1 MKRIVEMPQ
10 EKSLLDK
17 CSSGFIGFYKNA
29 VSWIFF
35 AIILFLFFISSLST
49 TILVYD
55 EEGGHIFIGDNPIV
69 ALILIAVAVV
79 VAISLRMNSL
89 VNKFLTRIKTDDAYF
104 RKIRKRML
112 VIMGAVSLFWVVSTQ
127 FVPGADQYR
136 VTWSAYELHT
146 EDYSKYQPGEYF
158 EKYQNQFG
166 IVLLIYI
173 FSFFFGSSNYMAFSL
188 FNIAALLFFY
198 YELSELCEDFE
209 FGRTSQ
215 LAVILIGF
223 AFYPLITYTS
233 YLYGTLGG
241 LAFGVAAMDLEMKY
255 FKTYKKKY
263 AVLSAVCIMMSIV
276 IKSNFLIF
284 LIAAAICAV
293 TEVIRQK
300 KIKLIALPALIAA
313 AALIGTVVP
322 EKIISHITGEPL
334 DGGASSWGWIAMG
347 LQDGSRAPGA
357 FNMYNVDLYEQVCDC
372 DSEKHAEIAKEKVKE
387 QLEMFSQDKKYA
399 AMFFTKKHAYQ
410 WSDPTFMY
418 EWNIRGKTST
428 VKMSEWVQEF
438 KSPHGAAVGL
448 KLLDPMMTAVYLG
461 ALLYCLLCRNKINI
475 YTLVLEMTF
484 IGGFI
489 FHTFWEAAPR
499 YTLPYYVLL
508 FPFAIGGYFKLAD
521 ILTQRKSFS
530 VSKLKQTPSGKK
542 TLKELY
548 LSFVPYICL
557 ALVFFGFVGVY
568 SIGIGS
574 YLTEGNKAYAAWL
587 ENNSREPLY
596 KEGNYTLCIKSHKGL
611 SFESSDEENAKL
623 SLTDTPTQLR
633 LVHYQGTY
641 WFKFVDDRRYVALTS
656 DFNKNKKRLVA
667 AVKYKRDDNKNQWT
681 LTEAD
686 DGGVTI
692 TFNHKYVLAYDE
704 ASGDVYITTP
714 TGAENE
720 IWYLEKI

>member
-1 MKRIVEMPQ
+1 MPQ

-17 CSSGFIGFYKNA
+17 CSTVFIGLYKKA

-35 AIILFLFFISSLST
+35 AIILFLFFLSWLST

-55 EEGGHIFIGDNPIV
+55 DEGGHIFICDNPFIFM
-69 ALILIAVAVV
+69 ILFAVAAVIF
-79 VAISLRMNSL
+79 ISLKN
-89 VNKFLTRIKTDDAYF
+89 NKSVKKLLIKIKTDEEYF
-104 RKIRKRML
+104 RKLRKTML
-112 VIMGAVSLFWVVSTQ
+112 IIMGAISLFWVTSTQ
-127 FVPGADQYR
+127 FIPVADQYR

-146 EDYSKYQPGEYF
+146 EDYSKYQHGEYF

-166 IVLLIYI
+166 IVLLIYF
-173 FSFFFGSSNYMAFSL
+173 FSFFFGSANYLAFSL

-198 YELSELCEDFE
+198 YELSELCGDFQ
-209 FGRTSQ
+209 FGRITQ
-215 LAVILIGF
+215 LTVILTGF

-233 YLYGTLGG
+233 YLYGTLCG
-241 LAFGVAAMDLEMKY
+241 LALGVAAMDMEMKY

-263 AVLSAVCIMMSIV
+263 AVLSAVFIMLSVV

-284 LIAAAICAV
+284 LIAAAICAAI
-293 TEVIRQK
+293 EVIRQR
-300 KIKLIALPALIAA
+300 KIRMIALPTLIAV
-313 AALIGTVVP
+313 AALLATVVP
-322 EKIISHITGEPL
+322 KTIISEITGEPL

-347 LQDGSRAPGA
+347 LQEGSRAPGA
-357 FNMYNVDLYEQVCDC
+357 FNMYNVDLYEKVCHY
-372 DSEKHAEIAKEKVKE
+372 DSEMHAEIAKEKVKE
-387 QLEMFSQDKKYA
+387 QLKMFWEDKPYA
-399 AMFFTKKHAYQ
+399 VKFFTEKQAYQ

-428 VKMSEWVQEF
+428 IKMSEWVQEF
-438 KSPHGAAVGL
+438 KSPRGAMVGL
-448 KLLDPMMTAVYLG
+448 RLLNPMMTAVYLG

-508 FPFAIGGYFKLAD
+508 FPLAIAGYCKLAD
-521 ILTQRKSFS
+521 VLSQKKKGSAFKHKKKAS
-530 VSKLKQTPSGKK
+530 EKK
-542 TLKELY
+542 TLKETY
-548 LSFVPYICL
+548 LFFVPYICL
-557 ALVFFGFVGVY
+557 GLVFFVFVAAYFNGF
-568 SIGIGS
+568 GS
-574 YLTEGNKAYAAWL
+574 SLTEGSRAYAAWV
-587 ENNSREPLY
+587 EDNSREPLY
-596 KEGNYTLCIKSHKGL
+596 KEGNYTLCVKSHKGL

-623 SLTDTPTQLR
+623 LLTDTPTQLR
-633 LVHYQGTY
+633 LVYYQGTY
-641 WFKFVDDRRYVALTS
+641 WFKFDDDRRYVALTTEY
-656 DFNKNKKRLVA
+656 NKNKKRLVA

-681 LTEAD
+681 LTEAG

-692 TFNHKYVLAYDE
+692 TFNDKYVLAYDK

-720 IWYLEKI
+720 IWYLEEN